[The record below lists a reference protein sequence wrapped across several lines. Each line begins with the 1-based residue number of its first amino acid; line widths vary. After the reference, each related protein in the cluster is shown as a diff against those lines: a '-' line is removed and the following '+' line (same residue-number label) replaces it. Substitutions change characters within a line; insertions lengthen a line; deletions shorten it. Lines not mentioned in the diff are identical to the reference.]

1 MNSPHVG
8 VKCLQRRVVVTGLGT
23 VTSLGIGPE
32 AFWQAILAGQS
43 GVKLI
48 DSIDTSDLPTK
59 IGAEIDKFEPSEFM
73 GRKEARRMDRFSQFA
88 VAASRL
94 ALEDAALVITDQMS
108 ERVGVLI
115 GSGIG
120 GIATLEEQHNVLLE
134 KGPERVSP
142 FFVPMMIPNMASG
155 QVSIIFN
162 CKGPNLTTVTAC
174 ASSNH
179 SIGDAFK
186 LIQRGDAD
194 VMITGGTEAALTRL
208 AMAGFCA
215 AKTMSTRND
224 DPAGA
229 SRPFDQGR
237 DGFVLGEGAG
247 ILVLES
253 LEHAKKRKAKIY
265 SEIIGYGLT
274 ADAYHITAPAPSGEG
289 AARAMRAALDDA
301 GLQPSDVQYINAHG
315 TATEL
320 NDAYETIAIKS
331 VFGEGAYE
339 LLVSSTKSMTGHLLG
354 AAGGVEAVVC
364 QKVLTEQIVPP
375 TINYQ
380 THDPDCDLDY
390 VPNQARPA
398 KVDVVLNNSFGFG
411 GHNAVLV
418 FKRYEA

>member
-59 IGAEIDKFEPSEFM
+59 IGAEIDEFEPSEFM

>member
-1 MNSPHVG
+1 M
-8 VKCLQRRVVVTGLGT
+8 QRRVVVTGLGT